1 MLKNLKIFL
10 LLSFSAG
17 LLMSCGSSNPLVDDA
32 ENAIKLQNYDTA
44 LAAAENLINEEP
56 QNSLGYYYKGT
67 ALAQKAQ
74 NQSNAEASLPLY
86 KKMVTT
92 FEEANDVASNT
103 EEAPSQLNRIPQII
117 TGVWRYEYNSAID
130 LASNDSLMQAT
141 ENPLGKAIN
150 HLENATVIRPDSA
163 RNWEIMAQVNNMKQD
178 YANAAEAQEKFIE
191 LKDDPGA
198 EAYIVLAQ
206 YYQLSD
212 QLQESIRV
220 LKNAR
225 KEYPK
230 NIQVVE
236 VLADAYSQSEQ
247 SEKAI
252 GIVEELVDQDPTNP
266 QYRLSLG
273 TQIYQSAIEIQN
285 SYDENIN
292 NIFDLRQKLK
302 NASGSEAENINQRIE
317 NLQQENNEL
326 EKEINALTEQAVTEL
341 NAVLENRPDDPV
353 AYNTLGIIYQNKAAV
368 IFDKRNMTRDNA
380 KAAKLDKQAKDLLR
394 KSMTNYEKAA
404 ELDPENPEY
413 WRSLFQIYTTLGMDE
428 KAAEA
433 EKKAGMQ

>member
-1 MLKNLKIFL
+1 MFKKIIPL
-10 LLSFSAG
+10 LIVCFSVGIIAG
-17 LLMSCGSSNPLVDDA
+17 CSSSDPLISDA
-32 ENAIKLQNYDTA
+32 ESNIQNKNYEAA
-44 LAAAENLINEEP
+44 LTAAEKSIQQNP
-56 QNSLGYYYKGT
+56 QNPLGYYYKGV
-67 ALAQKAQ
+67 ALAQKGQAQ
-74 NQSNAEASLPLY
+74 DSPTESTQYYEQ
-86 KKMVTT
+86 M
-92 FEEANDVASNT
+92 EEALNKAKEMASSVEEPPTEIDRIDAIKNT
-103 EEAPSQLNRIPQII
+103 
-117 TGVWRYEYNSAID
+117 VWRTEYNKAVT
-130 LASNDSLMQAT
+130 LATEDSVMQAT
-141 ENPLGKAIN
+141 KNPLQKSVD
-150 HLENATVIRPDSA
+150 HLKNATMIQPDSSTS
-163 RNWEIMAQVNNMKQD
+163 WEVLAQVNNMKKD
-178 YANAAEAQEKFIE
+178 YGQAAEAQEKFIE

-413 WRSLFQIYTTLGMDE
+413 WKSLFQIYTTLGMDE